1 MENKCSAQS
10 EGATEE
16 TGFEDHVVSRRS
28 LAGSRTIGF
37 GCAISRP
44 VVVREHERRE
54 IDLTRQLKEPL
65 QRGGAR
71 IEGSGP
77 RFYVRDIF
85 ETARER
91 LHQLRVLF

>member
-1 MENKCSAQS
+1 MEDKCSAQS
-10 EGATEE
+10 EGSTEE
-16 TGFEDHVVSRRS
+16 TSFEDHVVSRRS
-28 LAGSRTIGF
+28 LAGSRAIGC
-37 GCAISRP
+37 GCAIGRP

-54 IDLTRQLKEPL
+54 IDLTRQLEETL

-71 IEGSGP
+71 IKGSRP

-91 LHQLRVLF
+91 LHHLRVLF

>member
-10 EGATEE
+10 EGSTEE
-16 TGFEDHVVSRRS
+16 TGFEDHVVSRRG
-28 LAGSRTIGF
+28 LTGARAIGS

-54 IDLTRQLKEPL
+54 IDLTGQFKEPL
-65 QRGGAR
+65 QRDGAR
-71 IEGSGP
+71 SEGSRP
-77 RFYVRDIF
+77 RFYVRNIF

-91 LHQLRVLF
+91 FYQRRLLF